1 MTRYDTALALAA
13 IDDVAESDE
22 FILKG
27 AVARL
32 EAELAARSGYAFAV
46 AGASGQSL
54 LTLVLRLLAPAAVS
68 APAFAPPEVAN
79 AAVLSGARVRL
90 HDAAPLESADVAIWW
105 GRGSVTPT
113 GETLRT
119 LAAGRVV
126 ALADG
131 FDLEPAGHP
140 RPDVLVVSLGPES
153 VVAGIADAAVALTDD
168 AELASGI
175 RLLRNH
181 GQAPATRFLYH
192 AIGFNCRADEVA
204 ARYLLGRLER
214 LETELRGQ
222 AAERERAEERFAALA
237 GGAWVEPPARASI
250 LTEAI
255 DVRAPAPDGLGLVR
269 SRARA
274 LHLEPAV
281 RSLGYAAGA
290 FPASEALAR
299 EAFVLPFAAE
309 GAPGG

>member
-1 MTRYDTALALAA
+1 MTRYDTELALAA
-13 IDDVAESDE
+13 VDDVAESDE

-32 EAELAARSGYAFAV
+32 EAELAARSGYAFAI

-54 LTLVLRLLAPAAVS
+54 LTLVLHLLAPAAVS

-90 HDAAPLESADVAIWW
+90 HDAAPLEPADVAIWW
-105 GRGSVTPT
+105 ARGEVGPDA
-113 GETLRT
+113 EILRA
-119 LAAGRVV
+119 LRAERVV

-131 FDLEPAGHP
+131 FDLEPAGDP
-140 RPDVLVVSLGPES
+140 RPDVLVVPLGPDS
-153 VVAGIADAAVALTDD
+153 AVAGIADAAVALTDD
-168 AELASGI
+168 SDLASGI

-204 ARYLLGRLER
+204 ARYLLRRLEL
-214 LETELRGQ
+214 LETELRRQ
-222 AAERERAEERFAALA
+222 AAERERAQERLAAA
-237 GGAWVEPPARASI
+237 GGARVEPPARASV
-250 LTEAI
+250 LTAGI
-255 DVRAPAPDGLGLVR
+255 DVRAAAPEGLGLVR

-274 LHLEPAV
+274 LHLEPAL

-299 EAFVLPFAAE
+299 EAFVLPFTAE

>member
-1 MTRYDTALALAA
+1 VTRYDTALALAA

-32 EAELAARSGYAFAV
+32 ETELAARSGYAFAV

-54 LTLVLRLLAPAAVS
+54 LTLVLRLVAPAVVS

-79 AAVLSGARVRL
+79 AAVLSGAQVRL
-90 HDAAPLESADVAIWW
+90 HDAVPLESADVAIWW
-105 GRGSVTPT
+105 GRGEASLSA
-113 GETLRT
+113 ETLRA
-119 LAAGRVV
+119 LGAERVV

-131 FDLEPAGHP
+131 FDLEPAGRP

-153 VVAGIADAAVALTDD
+153 AVAGIAEAAVALTDE

-192 AIGFNCRADEVA
+192 AIGFNCRADEIA
-204 ARYLLGRLER
+204 ARYLLRRLEL
-214 LETELRGQ
+214 LEAELGGQ
-222 AAERERAEERFAALA
+222 AAERERQAARLAAA
-237 GGAWVEPPARASI
+237 GGGARVEPPARASL
-250 LTEAI
+250 LTAAI

-269 SRARA
+269 TRARA
-274 LHLEPAV
+274 LHLEPAL

-299 EAFVLPFAAE
+299 EAFVLPFTPE